1 VQSTLFETKFY
12 SYYINDW
19 ETKKEK
25 IVDRINL
32 AALIRKPDQSFASDR
47 GSNSYQSE
55 FVEIFKNE
63 LSLFSNEIKVNSLD
77 IGDVWTV
84 SYAKQ
89 EFHVPHNHSG
99 VGYSGIIYLDYDET
113 LHSPTYFINPV
124 NNPITDQTEIKKIE
138 ASEGLM
144 IIVPSNILHY
154 TLPNNSHKIKTII
167 GFDLKFK

>member
-19 ETKKEK
+19 ESKKEK
-25 IVDRINL
+25 ISKKINA
-32 AALIRKPDQSFASDR
+32 AALVRKPGQLFASDR
-47 GSNSYQSE
+47 GNNSYQSE

-63 LSLFSNEIKVNSLD
+63 LSLFSNEIKVDSLD

-84 SYAKQ
+84 SYAKGD
-89 EFHVPHNHSG
+89 FHIPHNHSS
-99 VGYSGIIYLDYDET
+99 VGYSGIIYLDYNET
-113 LHSPTYFINPV
+113 LHSPTYFINPT
-124 NNPITDQTEIKKIE
+124 NDPITDQTEIKKIE

-154 TLPNNSHKIKTII
+154 TLPNNSHTIKTII
-167 GFDLKFK
+167 GFDLKFR

>member
-1 VQSTLFETKFY
+1 MQSTLFETKFY

>member
-19 ETKKEK
+19 ESKKEK
-25 IVDRINL
+25 ISEKINA
-32 AALIRKPDQSFASDR
+32 AALVRNSDQLFASDR
-47 GSNSYQSE
+47 GNNSYQTE

-63 LSLFSNEIKVNSLD
+63 LSLFSNEIKVDSLD

-84 SYAKQ
+84 SYAKD
-89 EFHVPHNHSG
+89 EFHIPHNHSG

-124 NNPITDQTEIKKIE
+124 NNPITDQTEIKKIQ

-154 TLPNNSHKIKTII
+154 TVPNNSHTIKTII
-167 GFDLKFK
+167 GFDLKFR

>member
-19 ETKKEK
+19 QVKKEK
-25 IVDRINL
+25 ISKEINT
-32 AALIRKPDQSFASDR
+32 AELIRKPDQLFSSDR
-47 GSNSYQSE
+47 GNNNYQSE

-63 LSLFSNEIKVNSLD
+63 LSLFSNEIKVDSLD
-77 IGDVWTV
+77 IGDVWSA
-84 SYAKQ
+84 SYANGD
-89 EFHVPHNHSG
+89 FHIPHNHSG
-99 VGYSGIIYLDYDET
+99 VGYSGIIYLEYEET
-113 LHSPTYFINPV
+113 SHSPTYFINPT

-144 IIVPSNILHY
+144 IVVPSNVLHY

-167 GFDLKFK
+167 GFDLKFR